1 MVWLGL
7 TPKLV
12 GMTLPSTT
20 YKPSW
25 LLTRCSA
32 STTPAFA
39 WLTDDGTRVYRFEK
53 FIDVARTVM
62 SRREIP
68 LQAAVEDRL
77 RVLHAEATAEVGS

>member
-1 MVWLGL
+1 
-7 TPKLV
+7 
-12 GMTLPSTT
+12 
-20 YKPSW
+20 
-25 LLTRCSA
+25 
-32 STTPAFA
+32 
-39 WLTDDGTRVYRFEK
+39 LTDDGTRSYRFEK